1 MTNLSSAQATWRS
14 RFSRERLVLGAPIVL
29 GGLVA
34 LGLLVVDGWP
44 RWQRLNA
51 QQTRLGE
58 LEAKQA
64 TLPLLERQLAKA
76 EEQER
81 SMQEQQA
88 LLVKLLAGKGQI
100 QTFLAQLSRIAVATG
115 VEIELY
121 EPVPPAAPEAAQAGK
136 GKSAKTQAANGKAPG
151 AAKAPQDPLVA
162 RGYEA
167 TAVLLQLRG
176 SYQAVQ
182 AFLRRMEALELL
194 VQPSNLELEG
204 VASGGDGAD
213 QANGRGPV
221 RTQLKLRLSFYDQR
235 PEAAADPSPER
246 SRDRRP
252 PA

>member
-1 MTNLSSAQATWRS
+1 VTNLSSTQPTWRS
-14 RFSRERLVLGAPIVL
+14 RFSRERLLLGAPIVL

-34 LGLLVVDGWP
+34 LGLLALDGWP

-51 QQTRLGE
+51 QQRRLGE

-64 TLPLLERQLAKA
+64 SLPLLEGQLAKT

-115 VEIELY
+115 VTIELY
-121 EPVPPAAPEAAQAGK
+121 EPVPPAAPDASKAGK
-136 GKSAKTQAANGKAPG
+136 GKPAKTKAANGKDPG
-151 AAKAPQDPLVA
+151 AAKTPKDPLAA

-167 TAVLLQLRG
+167 TSVLLQLRG

-194 VQPSNLELEG
+194 VQSSDLEIRG
-204 VASGGDGAD
+204 VEVERSD
-213 QANGRGPV
+213 ANKSAAPGPV
-221 RTQLKLRLSFYDQR
+221 LTQLKLRLSFYDQVQEK
-235 PEAAADPSPER
+235 PTSHQAPKGK
-246 SRDRRP
+246 DRRP

>member
-1 MTNLSSAQATWRS
+1 MTNLSSTQPTWRS
-14 RFSRERLVLGAPIVL
+14 RFSRERLLLGAPIVL

-34 LGLLVVDGWP
+34 LGLLALDGWP

-51 QQTRLGE
+51 QQRRLGE

-64 TLPLLERQLAKA
+64 TLPLLEGQLAKA

-115 VEIELY
+115 VTIELY
-121 EPVPPAAPEAAQAGK
+121 EPVPPAAPEAGKAGK
-136 GKSAKTQAANGKAPG
+136 GKPAKTKAANGKDTG
-151 AAKAPQDPLVA
+151 AAKAPKDPLAA

-167 TAVLLQLRG
+167 TSVLLQLRG

-194 VQPSNLELEG
+194 VQSSDLEIRG
-204 VASGGDGAD
+204 VEVERSD
-213 QANGRGPV
+213 ANKAAAPGPV
-221 RTQLKLRLSFYDQR
+221 LTQLKLRLSFYDQR
-235 PEAAADPSPER
+235 PEAAPDSSPGRSADG
-246 SRDRRP
+246 RP

>member
-1 MTNLSSAQATWRS
+1 MTNLSSTQPTWSR
-14 RFSRERLVLGAPIVL
+14 RFSRERLLLGAPIVL

-34 LGLLVVDGWP
+34 LGLLALDGWP

-51 QQTRLGE
+51 QQRRLGE

-64 TLPLLERQLAKA
+64 TLPLLEGQLAKA

-115 VEIELY
+115 VAIELY
-121 EPVPPAAPEAAQAGK
+121 EPVPPAAPEAGKAGK
-136 GKSAKTQAANGKAPG
+136 TKAANGKDTG
-151 AAKAPQDPLVA
+151 AAKAPKDPLAA

-167 TAVLLQLRG
+167 TSVLLQLRG

-194 VQPSNLELEG
+194 VQSSDLEIRG
-204 VASGGDGAD
+204 VEVERSDANKATASA
-213 QANGRGPV
+213 PV
-221 RTQLKLRLSFYDQR
+221 LTQLKLRLSFYDQR
-235 PEAAADPSPER
+235 PEAAPDSLPVRSADG
-246 SRDRRP
+246 RP

>member
-1 MTNLSSAQATWRS
+1 VTNLSSTQPTWSR
-14 RFSRERLVLGAPIVL
+14 RFSRERLLLGAPIVL

-34 LGLLVVDGWP
+34 LGLLALDGWP

-51 QQTRLGE
+51 QQWRLGE
-58 LEAKQA
+58 LEAKQSS
-64 TLPLLERQLAKA
+64 LPLLEGQLAKA

-115 VEIELY
+115 VTIELY
-121 EPVPPAAPEAAQAGK
+121 EPVPPAAPEAGKAGK
-136 GKSAKTQAANGKAPG
+136 AGKTKAANGKDTG
-151 AAKAPQDPLVA
+151 AAKAPKDPLAA

-167 TAVLLQLRG
+167 TSVLLQLRG

-194 VQPSNLELEG
+194 VQSSDLEIRG
-204 VASGGDGAD
+204 VEVERSDANQSAASA
-213 QANGRGPV
+213 PV
-221 RTQLKLRLSFYDQR
+221 LTQLKLRLSFYDQR
-235 PEAAADPSPER
+235 PEAAPDSSPGR
-246 SRDRRP
+246 RRDGRP

>member
-1 MTNLSSAQATWRS
+1 VTNLSSTQPTWRS
-14 RFSRERLVLGAPIVL
+14 RFSRERLLLGAPIVL

-34 LGLLVVDGWP
+34 LGLLALDGWP

-51 QQTRLGE
+51 QQRRLGE

-64 TLPLLERQLAKA
+64 TLPLLEGQLAKA

-100 QTFLAQLSRIAVATG
+100 QTFLAQLSRIAMATG
-115 VEIELY
+115 VTIELY
-121 EPVPPAAPEAAQAGK
+121 EPVPPAALEAGK
-136 GKSAKTQAANGKAPG
+136 GKPAKTKASNGKDTG
-151 AAKAPQDPLVA
+151 AAKAPKDPLAA

-167 TAVLLQLRG
+167 TSVLLQLRG

-194 VQPSNLELEG
+194 VQSSDLEIRG
-204 VASGGDGAD
+204 VEVERSDANKATASA
-213 QANGRGPV
+213 PV
-221 RTQLKLRLSFYDQR
+221 LTQLKLRLSFYDQR
-235 PEAAADPSPER
+235 PEAAPDSLPVRSADG
-246 SRDRRP
+246 RP

>member
-1 MTNLSSAQATWRS
+1 MTNLSSTQPTWRS
-14 RFSRERLVLGAPIVL
+14 RFSRERLLLGAPIVL

-34 LGLLVVDGWP
+34 LGLLALDGWP

-51 QQTRLGE
+51 QQWRLGE

-64 TLPLLERQLAKA
+64 SLPLLEGQLAKA

-100 QTFLAQLSRIAVATG
+100 QTFLAQLSRIAMATG
-115 VEIELY
+115 VTIELY
-121 EPVPPAAPEAAQAGK
+121 EPVPPAALEAGK
-136 GKSAKTQAANGKAPG
+136 GKPAKTKAANGKDTG
-151 AAKAPQDPLVA
+151 AAKAPKDPLAA

-167 TAVLLQLRG
+167 TSVLLQLRG

-194 VQPSNLELEG
+194 VQSSDLEIRG
-204 VASGGDGAD
+204 VEVERSDANKSAASA
-213 QANGRGPV
+213 PV
-221 RTQLKLRLSFYDQR
+221 LTQLKLRLSFYDQR
-235 PEAAADPSPER
+235 PEAAPDSSLVRSADG
-246 SRDRRP
+246 RP